1 MLVIGMQR
9 FSNPSGSY
17 SANLS
22 ILARGQAGTKSRS
35 LLFIPS
41 AVPTGL
47 SRPPTPQDLSA
58 LLCSAQQLRKDP
70 RNASSYAQG
79 LRHDRTPEGLRD
91 DCGGDRRPR
100 LSVSFG
106 LGLKPGS
113 HGQGKE
119 LCPSSVVPMV
129 SGDRLPGVTFQLCY
143 LPAR

>member
-58 LLCSAQQLRKDP
+58 LLCWLNSSGKTLEMPVATP
-70 RNASSYAQG
+70 RASDTTG
-79 LRHDRTPEGLRD
+79 RLW
-91 DCGGDRRPR
+91 GDRRPR

-113 HGQGKE
+113 RGQGKE
-119 LCPSSVVPMV
+119 LCPPSVVPVV
-129 SGDRLPGVTFQLCY
+129 SGDRLPGVAFQLCY
-143 LPAR
+143 LPAL